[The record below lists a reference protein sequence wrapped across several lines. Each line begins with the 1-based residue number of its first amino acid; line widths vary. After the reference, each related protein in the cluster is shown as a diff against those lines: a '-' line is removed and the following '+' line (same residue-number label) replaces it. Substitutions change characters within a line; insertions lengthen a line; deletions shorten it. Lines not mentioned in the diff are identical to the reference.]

1 MTNQPIPSQQNNQHP
16 IVIKYNLTHP
26 SALPPKKAHPEDA
39 AFDLYAPEAFTLLGN
54 SQALIHTWVCLEIPV
69 GYYWQ
74 IFGRS
79 GLAKDG
85 FTVLWGVIDSNY
97 RGEIGVILRN
107 LSPLTRQFQAWDRIA
122 QLVILPVPNAILQ
135 EQSSLSETDRGNSGY
150 GSSGN

>member
-1 MTNQPIPSQQNNQHP
+1 MTNLQIPQHQTP
-16 IVIKYNLTHP
+16 LVINYTLTHP
-26 SALPPKKAHPEDA
+26 NALPPKKAHPEDA
-39 AFDLYAPEAFTLLGN
+39 AFDLYTPEGFTLLGN
-54 SQALIHTWVCLEIPV
+54 SQQLINTRVSLEIPT
-69 GYYWQ
+69 GYYGQ

-97 RGEIGVILRN
+97 RGEIWVILRN

-122 QLVILPVPNAILQ
+122 QLVILPVPCINLQ
-135 EQSSLSETDRGNSGY
+135 EVASLSETDRGNSGY

>member
-1 MTNQPIPSQQNNQHP
+1 MTNQPIPIQQNNQHP

-39 AFDLYAPEAFTLLGN
+39 AFDLYSTESFTLLWN
-54 SQALIHTWVCLEIPV
+54 SQQVINTHLSLEIPV
-69 GYYWQ
+69 GYYGQ

-122 QLVILPVPNAILQ
+122 QLVILPVPCINLQ
-135 EQSSLSETDRGNSGY
+135 QAESLSETDRWAQGY

>member
-1 MTNQPIPSQQNNQHP
+1 MTNLQIPQPQTPL
-16 IVIKYNLTHP
+16 VINYTLTNP
-26 SALPPKKAHPEDA
+26 NALPPKKAHEWDA
-39 AFDLYAPEAFTLLGN
+39 AFDFYSTESFTLLWN
-54 SQALIHTWVCLEIPV
+54 SQAVINTRVSLEIPS
-69 GYYWQ
+69 GYYGQ

-85 FTVLWGVIDSNY
+85 FTTLGGVIDSNY

-122 QLVILPVPNAILQ
+122 QLVILPVPEVILQ

-150 GSSGN
+150 GSSGA